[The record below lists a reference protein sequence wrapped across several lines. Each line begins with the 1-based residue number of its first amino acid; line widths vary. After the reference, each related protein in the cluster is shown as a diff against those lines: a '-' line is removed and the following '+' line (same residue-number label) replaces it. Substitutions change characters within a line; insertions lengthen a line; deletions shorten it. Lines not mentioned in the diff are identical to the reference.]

1 MRFKRLYIENIGSI
15 ESKTID
21 FTANPLGS
29 ASLFLISGPTGSG
42 KSIILDAVC
51 LALYGKAVR
60 LEKVSNRESY
70 IDIEFNCAADGSIS
84 LSDPRQLVRRGT
96 TSACAELVFDGND
109 GREYTASWNA
119 TRGKKKNLN
128 TRLTTSRHIK
138 SADGS
143 IDCNKENECNDCIA
157 SANVVGLKF
166 DEFCRTTLLAQGE
179 FTKFLD
185 SDTKEKANILEKVTG
200 TEKFSKIGELI
211 NIKFKAIQES
221 ARDLLRN
228 INDEDKQPMKDEER
242 QAQVE
247 EEKELETNRKG
258 LDYERKLL
266 AAKKGILDRQSV
278 NEGNDAKADE
288 NLRMAAAQKATDG
301 YKDAVRTSTD
311 WKASI
316 EARASLKTRDEAKA
330 TMENALGK
338 RAEMGKVYTS
348 LAGNLFWLKDSLGQF
363 SRLDKE
369 ISDTVEKLRKAR
381 EDHARLNPDALAE
394 EGKRLSGE
402 KAVLEQILKQAQV
415 WLTGQR
421 SIIRPDVIKAFTLE
435 QSALYAASQNAS
447 RKFWADQEKQNEAQ
461 GKYDKVFAGFQ
472 DHAAAV
478 RTTLKGG
485 DICPVCGNVVKQIL
499 TDETIA
505 SILKPYRDSIEKAK
519 RSVDAAKEEC
529 DDVIVTIT
537 NASKA
542 KDGQISVWQG
552 RNTEVTESSNKITSL
567 VTQLSTLQQKS
578 SARTLLVETI
588 TRITDIKAKVKSAL
602 GVEEPVSPVNIYKIS
617 RF

>member
-211 NIKFKAIQES
+211 NIKFKEIQES
-221 ARDLLRN
+221 ARDLLRD
-228 INDEDKQPMKDEER
+228 INDEEKQPMKDEER

-247 EEKELETNRKG
+247 EDKELETNRKG

-288 NLRMAAAQKATDG
+288 NLRKAAAQKATDG

-348 LAGNLFWLKDSLGQF
+348 LAGNLIWLKDSLGQF
-363 SRLDKE
+363 SGLDKE

-485 DICPVCGNVVKQIL
+485 RHLPCLRQRSQAD
-499 TDETIA
+499 
-505 SILKPYRDSIEKAK
+505 PYRRDHCQHIEAL
-519 RSVDAAKEEC
+519 
-529 DDVIVTIT
+529 
-537 NASKA
+537 
-542 KDGQISVWQG
+542 QG
-552 RNTEVTESSNKITSL
+552 
-567 VTQLSTLQQKS
+567 
-578 SARTLLVETI
+578 
-588 TRITDIKAKVKSAL
+588 
-602 GVEEPVSPVNIYKIS
+602 
-617 RF
+617 